1 MSTMRTFAK
10 KVLILAAVSAGTMM
24 VSNAQVVYWN
34 GLGRALVTG
43 SYLNGN
49 VLNADPNALP
59 TPQGKDLSSARKS
72 TDGYTIFD
80 LGINAQPNETLRA
93 SATLRL
99 INSFGG
105 FYGDG
110 SQFVFRQLRLDG
122 IIGKKVK
129 YEIGDIDLALSKYT
143 LFNSNEIYNDYESDI
158 LSQRRSV
165 VEYENFNFGNKWRL
179 QGAHIETS
187 LRFTR
192 GIEKIG
198 LRFFATRNRRY
209 TPSVVPDRYMLGG
222 HVELV
227 QSRNIQVG
235 GNYVYIFDAAG
246 TVSSPGLTNQNQ
258 VVTGDWK
265 LNHFTDKVD
274 FSFYGEAGL
283 SHNVYSQAE
292 VDTVATSKN
301 FKQSGFY
308 DLGVSAKYKPLLL
321 KVYANYRNV
330 GADFFSSGAQTRRMN
345 DYGYG
350 GAAGANTLGLFNQL
364 DNNTT
369 QRGALPMGGATMLD
383 YVSDQSLR
391 NLNLRNTLM
400 AFNPAY
406 NNITPYGQATANRKG
421 FTFGASL
428 GSSEK
433 VIKADLAAD
442 LLSEVTTMGD
452 SVSNA
457 LRKFVGVKGGAMF
470 NIHKLLRFEKDIIF
484 TVGARYEKTTRAGA
498 APVDLKST
506 LIDLG
511 LTVEVVKH
519 LDILGGIKTINAK
532 GNEFIYTRNVYN
544 QIDKS
549 NPFTNFDLNQ
559 NQFLYSFGARYRF
572 SKNTYFTVNGVS
584 QSVKFKDESNRNYK
598 INQIFFNY
606 TMVF

>member
-10 KVLILAAVSAGTMM
+10 KVLILAAMSAGTMM

-59 TPQGKDLSSARKS
+59 TPQGKDLTSARKS

-99 INSFGG
+99 QNSFGG

-110 SQFVFRQLRLDG
+110 SQFIFRQLRLDG

-129 YEIGDIDLALSKYT
+129 YEIGDIDLELSKYT
-143 LFNSNEIYNDYESDI
+143 LFNSNEIYNNFESDI
-158 LSQRRSV
+158 LAQRRSV

-179 QGAHIETS
+179 QGAHVETS
-187 LRFTR
+187 LRFKS
-192 GIEKIG
+192 GIEKVG

-209 TPSVVPDRYMLGG
+209 TPSISPDRYMLGG
-222 HVELV
+222 RVELV
-227 QSRNIQVG
+227 QSRIFQLGVNS
-235 GNYVYIFDAAG
+235 VYLFDAVG
-246 TVSSPGLTNQNQ
+246 SVSSAGLTNQN
-258 VVTGDWK
+258 VVNTVDWK
-265 LNHFTDKVD
+265 VNAFTDKMD
-274 FSFYGEAGL
+274 FSFYGEVGA
-283 SHNVYSQAE
+283 SNNTYSITE
-292 VDTVATSKN
+292 KDTVSTN
-301 FKQSGFY
+301 DFFY
-308 DLGVSAKYKPLLL
+308 DLGISAKYKPLLL
-321 KVYANYRNV
+321 KVFGNYRYV

-350 GAAGANTLGLFNQL
+350 GANGPNTMGLFDRL

-369 QRGALPMGGATMLD
+369 QRGAMDMGGATMLD
-383 YVSDQSLR
+383 YVSDQNLR
-391 NLNLRNTLM
+391 NLNLQNTLM

-421 FTFGASL
+421 LTLGASI

-433 VIKADLAAD
+433 VIKAELVAD
-442 LLSEVTTMGD
+442 LLTEVTSMGD
-452 SVSNA
+452 SVNNA
-457 LRKFVGVKGGAMF
+457 LRNFTGLKGGAMV
-470 NIHKLLRFEKDIIF
+470 NVHKLLRFEKDIIF
-484 TVGARYEKTTRAGA
+484 TFGTRYEQTKRNGDSTTS
-498 APVDLKST
+498 VDLKST

-511 LTVEVVKH
+511 LTVEVVKN

-532 GNEFIYTRNVYN
+532 GNEFLYTRNAFN
-544 QIDKS
+544 QIEQS
-549 NPFTNFDLNQ
+549 NPFTNFNLNQ

-584 QSVKFKDESNRNYK
+584 QNVKFEDKYYRNYK

-606 TMVF
+606 TMIF